1 MKRTECFCEG
11 LPSEPWPMIHVRLTT
26 GSQRLTSQTRA
37 PFENSERL
45 ICIPFIKSW
54 GKWPSMGINMPFPPN
69 QAPLFISSTTRASG
83 DKRLIMIQ
91 HPVWKY
97 GSFIQ
102 RESRGQPRKEILKK
116 KKRTQRGKT
125 LGLQKYGAPRI
136 KAQRTDRQSSIR
148 MNYQDVIC
156 EVLIQVA
163 KPLLTLIACLR
174 WDGWPKCAHNC
185 RSQAG
190 TAHWLKWPLRHIANQ
205 PSLKLPLNGLP

>member
-1 MKRTECFCEG
+1 MKRTKRFREG
-11 LPSEPWPMIHVRLTT
+11 LPSEPWPMIHVPLTT
-26 GSQRLTSQTRA
+26 GSQRPTSQLRS
-37 PFENSERL
+37 PFEDSERL

-54 GKWPSMGINMPFPPN
+54 GKWPSMGINMPCHPN
-69 QAPLFISSTTRASG
+69 QAPLFIYSTTQAAG
-83 DKRLIMIQ
+83 DKPLMIQ

-102 RESRGQPRKEILKK
+102 REQRRTKEGDSQKGGVGALNESTKRQNIKLCNNMEHQEIKGQDTDLPRCHL
-116 KKRTQRGKT
+116 
-125 LGLQKYGAPRI
+125 
-136 KAQRTDRQSSIR
+136 
-148 MNYQDVIC
+148 C

-163 KPLLTLIACLR
+163 KPLLMLIAYLR
-174 WDGWPKCAHNC
+174 WDVWRKCTHNC